1 MTRHP
6 LLAATLAGTLLLAA
20 CGDDDDSGTASDPTS
35 GGTSEGT
42 SEGTDGGAPADA
54 VQLTLQSNSIR
65 GGKNEQE
72 AAWIEDELIPGFE
85 AAMEEAGTPV
95 SVEFTG
101 QGVDDEDYKTQISL
115 DLSSGSGADVF
126 SIDGI
131 WVGEFAAADYIKS
144 LTDTVGADV
153 DEWDGWEQ
161 IPESVQANMMF
172 DGERY
177 GVPSGTDG
185 RVIYFNKEMFAEAG
199 LPEDW
204 QPATVDEVLEAART
218 IKESLPDVTPLQ
230 LNAGVAMGEATTM
243 QGVLPLLAAAG
254 SPIYDEESQMWT
266 GATPEMT
273 QVLETYATVYGD
285 EGLGEPDLQV
295 RQDGRDRSF
304 LEFSEGNIAM
314 LIEGDYF
321 WRDVI
326 NPDAGIA
333 PMENRDEV
341 VGWASIPAYEPGGAL
356 GGNDAASMSGG
367 GGFLVNPNSDN
378 PEMAWEL
385 LKFMNSE
392 ESVIQ
397 AAGDTPKITQR
408 EDVNAEILDVDPMLQ
423 YIAEEVLPV
432 THYRP
437 GLAEYPQVSVA
448 LQEATEQVVTGTSAE
463 DAAAE
468 YQSAL
473 ESIVGADAVNG
484 G

>member
-6 LLAATLAGTLLLAA
+6 FLTATLVGALLLAA
-20 CGDDDDSGTASDPTS
+20 CGGDDDESSDPTS
-35 GGTSEGT
+35 DAT
-42 SEGTDGGAPADA
+42 TDGTGTEAPAGS
-54 VQLTLQSNSIR
+54 VGLTLQSNSIK
-65 GGKNEQE
+65 GGKNDQE
-72 AAWIEDELIPGFE
+72 ATYFEDELIPAFE

-126 SIDGI
+126 AIDGI
-131 WVGEFAAADYIKS
+131 WVGEFAEAEYIES
-144 LTDTVGADV
+144 LTETVGDTV
-153 DEWDGWEQ
+153 DEWDGWDQ
-161 IPESVQANMMF
+161 IPESVQSNMMF

-185 RVIYFNKEMFAEAG
+185 RVIYFNKEIFAEAG

-218 IKESLPDVTPLQ
+218 IKESQPDVTPIQ

-243 QGVLPLLAAAG
+243 QGMLPLLAAAG
-254 SPIYDEESQMWT
+254 AEIYDEESSMWT
-266 GATPEMT
+266 GATPEMV

-285 EGLGEPDLQV
+285 EGLGDPDLQV

-304 LEFSEGNIAM
+304 LEFSEGKIAM
-314 LIEGDYF
+314 LLESDYF

-326 NPDAGIA
+326 NPEAGVA

-341 VGWASIPAYEPGGAL
+341 VGWASIPGYEPGGAL

-367 GGFLVNPNSDN
+367 GGFLVNPNSEN
-378 PEMAWEL
+378 AEMAWEL
-385 LKFMNSE
+385 LKFMNSK
-392 ESVIQ
+392 ESVTQ
-397 AAGDTPKITQR
+397 GAGDTPKITQR
-408 EDVNAEILDVDPMLQ
+408 EDVNAEILDVDPMLK
-423 YIAEEVLPV
+423 YIAEDVLPV

-437 GLAEYPQVSVA
+437 GLAQYPQVSVA
-448 LQEATEQVVTGTSAE
+448 MQEASEAVVTGTSAD
-463 DAAAE
+463 DAAAD

-473 ESIVGADAVNG
+473 ERIVGDDAVNG